1 MCFAL
6 FIAALSFFIGQ
17 ADEFPK
23 ALRTFP
29 LLALPVVAVLVTMVY
44 WLWRVR
50 IRRPFRGL
58 ALSVRS
64 RPVTPQG
71 ALKQG

>member
-17 ADEFPK
+17 AKVFPQPIRI
-23 ALRTFP
+23 LP
-29 LLALPVVAVLVTMVY
+29 LLALPVLAVLVTMFY

-50 IRRPFRGL
+50 IRRRARYPFKGVRLSRGPSL
-58 ALSVRS
+58 AH
-64 RPVTPQG
+64 
-71 ALKQG
+71 